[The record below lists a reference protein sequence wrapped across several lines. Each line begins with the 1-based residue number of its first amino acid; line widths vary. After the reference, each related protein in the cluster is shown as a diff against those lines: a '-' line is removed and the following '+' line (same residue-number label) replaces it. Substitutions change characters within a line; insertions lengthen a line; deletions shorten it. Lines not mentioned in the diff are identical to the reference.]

1 MPGENCSIFN
11 YYSSR
16 AAPQIRIPMKND
28 DKIKLEEENCCGYY
42 LKNDDKIKLEEENC
56 CSYYLCVVAI
66 WKGKL
71 KAEYCVLLDRSY

>member
-1 MPGENCSIFN
+1 
-11 YYSSR
+11 
-16 AAPQIRIPMKND
+16 MKND
-28 DKIKLEEENCCGYY
+28 DKIKLEEENFCGYY

-71 KAEYCVLLDRSY
+71 KAEHCVS